1 MKFVGLDCWLY
12 AKRYIW
18 SDDRVELDD
27 LQRIVASFI
36 SKGQDI
42 FEEMKDF
49 TLTELKFEV
58 GYWRKA
64 NQIHNWFVNN
74 VQEGQDDCKSYSVDI
89 EKLKE
94 FLEIIDRILNEKD
107 KKKQMGLAKE
117 LLPSQSGFFFG
128 RTDYDK
134 YYFDELVKTKK
145 IINKVLKIKNISQYD
160 IEYGSSW

>member
-1 MKFVGLDCWLY
+1 MGLDCWLY

-74 VQEGQDDCKSYSVDI
+74 VQEGQDECKTHSVEI
-89 EKLKE
+89 KELKE
-94 FLEIIDRILNEKD
+94 LLKIVNQILNEKD
-107 KKKQMGLAKE
+107 KKKQIELAKE

-128 RTDYDK
+128 GTDYDNH
-134 YYFDELVKTKK
+134 YFDDLEKTKK
-145 IINKVLKIKNISQYD
+145 IINKVLKIKNLDKYD
-160 IEYGSSW
+160 IEYSSSW